1 MKTSKSTTMKVKVN
15 IVENIL
21 SPSVKEE
28 MWQLYRPYY
37 NYSKAYFMQR
47 IQKNDYYS
55 FYRVK
60 GELVGFTGLR
70 VSRANVDGEKQLL
83 IYFGQTVIHDDF
95 RGKSLIPVTG
105 IKLCMKFWRELL
117 QRKLY
122 FWADALTY
130 KAYLVFAKSVD
141 EMYPSI
147 RYPMKSLV
155 KNLIDF
161 IGDTYYQGTYS
172 IQTGTVQKDT
182 VWVNDT
188 TTQIPIKY
196 QSDLDI
202 RFYQQANPLYME
214 GHGLITLAPMNR
226 KNIWMLIYRYFRKA
240 MGWKAIDKHTSQS
253 GTVVSMTKD
262 KQSAKN

>member
-1 MKTSKSTTMKVKVN
+1 MKIKVN

-21 SPSVKEE
+21 SDTVKEE
-28 MWQLYRPYY
+28 MWQLYQPYY
-37 NYSKAYFMQR
+37 HYSRAYFMQR
-47 IQKNDYYS
+47 IHKNDYYS
-55 FYRVK
+55 FYKVDGK
-60 GELVGFTGLR
+60 LVGFTGLR
-70 VSRANVDGEKQLL
+70 VSRTKIEGEKQLL
-83 IYFGQTVIHDDF
+83 IYFGQTVIHSDY

-105 IKLCMKFWRELL
+105 LKLCMKFWRELL

-161 IGDTYYQGTYS
+161 IGHTYYQGTYS

-182 VWVNDT
+182 VWVNDS
-188 TTQIPIKY
+188 TTQIPLKY
-196 QSDLDI
+196 QADRDI
-202 RFYQQANPLYME
+202 KFYQQANPLYME
-214 GHGLITLAPMNR
+214 GHGLITVAPMTR
-226 KNIWMLIYRYFRKA
+226 KNIWLLLYRSIRKA
-240 MGWKAIDKHTSQS
+240 MGWKGTAKKSRIVRTVTAIS
-253 GTVVSMTKD
+253 
-262 KQSAKN
+262 KNQQKV